1 MTTQTILAFNRRT
14 ALGIAVAALGLL
26 TLSPSAMAAPTAS
39 SSARSVE
46 VLSGNV
52 RALAHSARGRAAV
65 VATGGRRTLTLRNF
79 RIDPGPRVRVW
90 LVPRGASGDGR
101 FARDH
106 IDIGRLKG
114 SRGNQR
120 YAIPK
125 RVDLRRYSSVIFWC
139 VPFTQGLARADLNR
153 S

>member
-1 MTTQTILAFNRRT
+1 MNPQLIAVVIRR
-14 ALGIAVAALGLL
+14 LGLGLAVAALALL
-26 TLSPSAMAAPTAS
+26 TLASPAMAAPTAS
-39 SSARSVE
+39 SSAVE
-46 VLSGNV
+46 VLKGTV
-52 RALAHSARGRAAV
+52 RPLAHSARGRAAV
-65 VATGGRRTLTLRNF
+65 VATGSRRTLTLRNF
-79 RIDPGPRVRVW
+79 SIDPGPRVRVW

-114 SRGNQR
+114 SSGNQS
-120 YAIPK
+120 YTIPS

-139 VPFTQGLARADLNR
+139 VPFTQGLARADLSR